1 MKLALIAVGILLYA
15 GRASAEVEL
24 QTLGWRIAAP
34 AKPGQPK
41 APEAIETLRLAGDG
55 RIPGK
60 LAGTVKIVS
69 RGTPVEGVLLRY
81 TVAAKLQPKDGAKPG
96 AWAVPYLLEERRVPK
111 IKANAYVDIPLD
123 AAVWTE
129 AYFKKLDREGYRAV
143 ELKMQVMIEPRPGHV
158 EGIKVLEAALPVE
171 GTAK

>member
-1 MKLALIAVGILLYA
+1 MKFVPVVLVVALCA
-15 GRASAEVEL
+15 GRASAAVEL

-41 APEAIETLRLAGDG
+41 AAEPIERLRLASDG

-60 LAGTVKIVS
+60 LAGTVKLVS

-81 TVAAKLQPKDGAKPG
+81 SVAAKLEPKDGKAES

-111 IKANAYVDIPLD
+111 IKANAYVEIPLD

-129 AYFKKLDREGYRAV
+129 AYFKKLSREGYRAV

-171 GTAK
+171 ETAK